1 MFSEILR
8 KLGVT
13 KRTDEHERVQCILY
27 ATWLAI
33 NDTSPED
40 ANLDDYQAWLESYGI
55 PPAGAALNVEA
66 IRRRLEAGR

>member
-13 KRTDEHERVQCILY
+13 KRSDEHTRVQCVLF
-27 ATWLAI
+27 ATWLEI

-55 PPAGAALNVEA
+55 PRAGAALNVEEM
-66 IRRRLEAGR
+66 RRRLEAGR